1 VNGRRGSVWF
11 GTRRVGRLSESPP
24 GTLHFAYDAQ
34 WLADDGF
41 AVSLSLPLAR
51 GEAAQ
56 EATGY
61 FEGLLPEAAVRQ
73 RIARRYG
80 VAANDTFGLLLAIGG
95 DCAGA
100 LSIGPADAPAEADAA
115 KPEALDEAV
124 IWALVRSGG
133 RDVSLLADQPQRFS
147 LAGAQEKQPVVF
159 DGAGYELSGRQ
170 HPSTH
175 ILKFE
180 TVPRVC
186 IAEYL
191 ANRMAG
197 AIGLPVV
204 ETEFVRLADDAPM
217 LRIRRFDRRSEA
229 EGKVARLHQED
240 LLQALGL
247 PSMLKYQREGG
258 PSLAAV
264 AALLRDNLGRPVP
277 AINRLRDWQIFNC
290 LIGNW
295 DGHAKNLAICYPNND
310 SLPELAPF
318 YDLVAIEFL
327 NRLSPGAWS
336 RDMAFAVGGAYTPER
351 ITRDCWRGFA
361 DELQIPHR
369 PTLARLAELAESLPG
384 LADKITAEFSDTHGH
399 GNMMQR
405 FVDAIDRRCRQV
417 RHSVQARERRA

>member
-1 VNGRRGSVWF
+1 MNGRRGSVWF
-11 GTRRVGRLSESPP
+11 GRRRVGGLYEDPP

-41 AVSLSLPLAR
+41 AVSLSLPLGR
-51 GEAAQ
+51 GEAPQ

-61 FEGLLPEAAVRQ
+61 FEGLLPEGAVRQ

-80 VAANDTFGLLLAIGG
+80 VSAADAFGLLLAIGG

-100 LSIGPADAPAEADAA
+100 LSIGPADAPMEADA
-115 KPEALDEAV
+115 PEPDALDDAV
-124 IWALVRSGG
+124 IASLARSGG
-133 RDVSLLADQPQRFS
+133 RDVSLLGNQPQRFS
-147 LAGAQEKQPVVF
+147 LAGAQEKQPLVF
-159 DGAGYELSGRQ
+159 DGARYYLSGRQ

-191 ANRMAG
+191 ANRVAD

-204 ETEFVRLADDAPM
+204 ETEFVHLADDAPM
-217 LRIRRFDRRSEA
+217 LRIRRFDRQTEA
-229 EGKVARLHQED
+229 DGKVARQHQED

-247 PSMLKYQREGG
+247 PSMLKYQRTGG

-264 AALLRDNLGRPVP
+264 AGLLRDNLGRPVP
-277 AINRLRDWQIFNC
+277 AINRLRDWQMFNC

-327 NRLSPGAWS
+327 NCLSPGAWS
-336 RDMAFAVGGAYTPER
+336 RDMAFAVGGAHVPER
-351 ITRDCWRGFA
+351 ITRDCWCRFA
-361 DELQIPHR
+361 DGLQIPHR
-369 PTLARLAELAESLPG
+369 PTLARLADLAESLPG
-384 LADKITAEFSDTHGH
+384 LAGMAATEFSDAHGH
-399 GNMMQR
+399 ENVLQR
-405 FVDAIDRRCRQV
+405 FVEATDRRCRQV
-417 RHSVQARERRA
+417 LQSVQTRARRA

>member
-1 VNGRRGSVWF
+1 MNGRRGSVWF
-11 GTRRVGRLSESPP
+11 GRRRVGRLYEDPP
-24 GTLHFAYDAQ
+24 GTLYFAYHGQ
-34 WLADDGF
+34 WLAEDGF

-51 GEAAQ
+51 GEVPQ

-61 FEGLLPEAAVRQ
+61 FEGLLPEGAVRQ
-73 RIARRYG
+73 RVARRYG
-80 VAANDTFGLLLAIGG
+80 VSAADAFGLLLAIGG

-100 LSIGPADAPAEADAA
+100 LSIGPADAPVAADG
-115 KPEALDEAV
+115 PGPDALDDAV
-124 IWALVRSGG
+124 IASLARSGG
-133 RDVSLLADQPQRFS
+133 RDMSLLGHQPQRFS

-159 DGAGYELSGRQ
+159 DGTSYYLSGRQ

-191 ANRMAG
+191 ANRVAG

-204 ETEFVRLADDAPM
+204 KMEFVHLAEHRPM
-217 LRIRRFDRRSEA
+217 LRIQRFDRKTEA
-229 EGKVARLHQED
+229 DGKVARLHQED

-264 AALLRDNLGRPVP
+264 AGLLRDNVGRPVV
-277 AINRLRDWQIFNC
+277 AINHLRDWQMFNC

-310 SLPELAPF
+310 SLPELAPI

-327 NRLSPGAWS
+327 NRLSPGTWS
-336 RDMAFAVGGAYTPER
+336 RDMAFAVGGVYTPER
-351 ITRDCWRGFA
+351 ITRDCWYRFA
-361 DELQIPHR
+361 DELQIPRR
-369 PTLARLAELAESLPG
+369 PTLARLADLAESLPG
-384 LADKITAEFSDTHGH
+384 LAEMLASEFSHAHGH
-399 GNMMQR
+399 DDVVQR
-405 FVDAIDRRCRQV
+405 FVEVTDRRCRQV
-417 RHSVQARERRA
+417 LHSVLARARRT

>member
-1 VNGRRGSVWF
+1 MNGRRGTVWF
-11 GTRRVGRLSESPP
+11 SRRRVGQLHEDPT
-24 GTLHFAYDAQ
+24 GTLHFAYAAQ

-41 AVSLSLPLAR
+41 AVSLSLPLKS
-51 GEAAQ
+51 EETQQ

-61 FEGLLPEAAVRQ
+61 FEGLLPEGAVRQ
-73 RIARRYG
+73 RIARQYG
-80 VAANDTFGLLLAIGG
+80 VSANDTLGLLLAIGE

-100 LSIGPADAPAEADAA
+100 LSIAPVDASAEADEAE
-115 KPEALDEAV
+115 PTALDDTL
-124 IWALVRSGG
+124 ITALARSGG
-133 RDVSLLADQPQRFS
+133 RDVSMLANHPQRFS

-159 DGAGYELSGRQ
+159 DGGKYYLSGRQ

-191 ANRMAG
+191 ANQMAA

-204 ETEFVRLADDAPM
+204 ETEFVSLTDDAPM
-217 LRIRRFDRRSEA
+217 LRIRRFDRRTEA
-229 EGKVARLHQED
+229 DDKVVRLHQED

-258 PSLAAV
+258 PSLAVIAE
-264 AALLRDNLGRPVP
+264 LLRDNLGRPVP
-277 AINRLRDWQIFNC
+277 AINRLRDWQMFNC

-295 DGHAKNLAICYPNND
+295 DGHAKNLAICYPHND

-327 NRLSPGAWS
+327 NRLSPGTWS
-336 RDMAFAVGGAYTPER
+336 RDMAFAVGGVHTPER
-351 ITRDCWRGFA
+351 ITEDCWHRFA
-361 DELQIPHR
+361 DEMKTPHR

-384 LADKITAEFSDTHGH
+384 LAEKMATEFGDTHGH
-399 GNMMQR
+399 ENVLQR
-405 FVDAIDRRCRQV
+405 FVEATGRRCRQV
-417 RHSVQARERRA
+417 RHSLRG